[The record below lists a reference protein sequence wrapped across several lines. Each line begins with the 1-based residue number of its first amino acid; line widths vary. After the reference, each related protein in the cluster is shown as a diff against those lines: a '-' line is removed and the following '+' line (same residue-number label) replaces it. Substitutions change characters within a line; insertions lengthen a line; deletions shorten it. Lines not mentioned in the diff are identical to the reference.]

1 VATKLQHENAY
12 EIIKRLDEY
21 LRQVAKAKNI
31 NSFTADLNT
40 PCTIIL
46 TENQSR
52 NMYLIGKE
60 IIHNVVKHAH
70 ATEIHFEP
78 KITNDLIS
86 LQFTENGIGYDPN
99 QTKQGNGIANMKR
112 RAAEI
117 GGILKINSSP
127 ANGSEVT
134 LSILLK

>member
-1 VATKLQHENAY
+1 
-12 EIIKRLDEY
+12 
-21 LRQVAKAKNI
+21 
-31 NSFTADLNT
+31 
-40 PCTIIL
+40 
-46 TENQSR
+46 
-52 NMYLIGKE
+52 MYLIGKE

-127 ANGSEVT
+127 GNGSEVN